1 MNEKKQDID
10 SDYGILSMDEGSK
23 LFNSATTV
31 NKQCDNWVA
40 PKLKSLPITQQ
51 SSSHFKIMVCGD
63 SGIGKSALVQALT
76 TVVEERSNVKNSY
89 TPIEVFIPE
98 TDTCIV
104 DTCGYGAS
112 IRAEVIFSHVK
123 SYIEHQFEKTN
134 SIFNPNYGNDD
145 NLTYMTFQ
153 ASDILTHVDVCLYL
167 IMGRLKQVDIE
178 YMRSI
183 HHLVNIIP
191 VIIQPD
197 LSLRPEW
204 RIEQKLAILQ
214 TLSDHHVKIA
224 LLGYED
230 YEHLIDSCKQPHCP
244 PFMLDWSTTKHK
256 RTFHGL
262 LPLKQSLFQYQNRP
276 LKYITTQKFIHWR
289 STRNISASSSSL
301 SLVSPNSSQE
311 HLKNIRIS
319 QYVTERRHSLKTEM
333 LNQEQKLIQEFEI
346 SSKQRRTALILKE
359 LQLLVNQELVHP
371 PMTHSPNLIIHVFL
385 SNDILIKWR

>member
-1 MNEKKQDID
+1 
-10 SDYGILSMDEGSK
+10 
-23 LFNSATTV
+23 
-31 NKQCDNWVA
+31 
-40 PKLKSLPITQQ
+40 
-51 SSSHFKIMVCGD
+51 
-63 SGIGKSALVQALT
+63 
-76 TVVEERSNVKNSY
+76 
-89 TPIEVFIPE
+89 
-98 TDTCIV
+98 
-104 DTCGYGAS
+104 
-112 IRAEVIFSHVK
+112 
-123 SYIEHQFEKTN
+123 
-134 SIFNPNYGNDD
+134 
-145 NLTYMTFQ
+145 MTFQ

-230 YEHLIDSCKQPHCP
+230 YEHLIDSCKQPSKHPHCP

-289 STRNISASSSSL
+289 STRNISASASSSL

-359 LQLLVNQELVHP
+359 LHLLVNQELVHP
-371 PMTHSPNLIIHVFL
+371 PMTHSPYWIFLSILLSIFICYQNRNLIIHVFL